1 MKEWRSWRIALG
13 GGGWTNWAL
22 VPPGVHVD
30 PDLIEAGIA
39 EEREVS
45 ENEFTIKVDQ
55 AQVDIKTFDRANPWP
70 FGHGYLTDFAY
81 DMRPTFELKG
91 FIDKL
96 AVPTFPGTT
105 GEYDIEVT
113 VKLKRKFVAGHY
125 RLKSSGRRA
134 TVMYHTTPPWE
145 QNRMVAGNERRKKPD
160 AWERVDVKGIVQ

>member
-1 MKEWRSWRIALG
+1 MREWRSWRIALG

-55 AQVDIKTFDRANPWP
+55 AQVEIGRHDPVYDGGFAR
-70 FGHGYLTDFAY
+70 GYRSDLTY
-81 DMRPTFELKG
+81 DHRPAFELKG
-91 FIDKL
+91 FVDQL
-96 AVPTFPGTT
+96 AVSTFPGTT